1 LLFITQAEFK
11 CIRLIVSLVPFSPFP
26 VHHWFQEETPDA
38 KLQMRIFTKKS
49 FSTILSNR
57 QQLKRRNNYSRQHKE
72 DKINAKDTKKM
83 NR

>member
-38 KLQMRIFTKKS
+38 KLQIRIFTKKAFQRS
-49 FSTILSNR
+49 SATGNSSSGEIITLDN
-57 QQLKRRNNYSRQHKE
+57 
-72 DKINAKDTKKM
+72 TKKTKSTQKTQKK
-83 NR
+83 